1 MIFDR
6 PPRFAESTFAY
17 AEPRGES
24 ILSRRRTDRPSNRR
38 TDTARRGATHRRGG
52 QGGGG
57 RPGSRRRRRPHIRV
71 LASVATVGAF
81 ALGGLLV
88 TEQDSAESRTMATPQ
103 DPDELRASEEAVFV
117 PPSPS
122 PSVSESPSPSPSPS
136 PSTQEPDE
144 PDESAEQSVIPV
156 PATGPGT
163 FTTAQASGEAVGQG
177 TIRTYQVQVEDGIE
191 LSARQAAREVAAILA
206 HPRGWTNDGVNG
218 FRLVASGPAD
228 FIVKIATPGTADAI
242 CGAAGLNT
250 RGELNCAVGP
260 TVVVNLKRWVLG
272 SPQFAGPVTEYRAL
286 IVNHEVGH
294 RIGRGH
300 ETCPGPGRPAPAM
313 MQQIKGLKG
322 CVANAWPYDADGT
335 YLGGPSVP

>member
-1 MIFDR
+1 M
-6 PPRFAESTFAY
+6 S
-17 AEPRGES
+17 S
-24 ILSRRRTDRPSNRR
+24 RRTDRPGNRRTDRR
-38 TDTARRGATHRRGG
+38 TDTARRGAARRRGG

-57 RPGSRRRRRPHIRV
+57 RQGGRRRRRPHIRV
-71 LASVATVGAF
+71 LASAATVGAF

-122 PSVSESPSPSPSPS
+122 PSPSPSGSASHSPSPSPSAREPEE
-136 PSTQEPDE
+136 PEEPEEPD
-144 PDESAEQSVIPV
+144 EQSVIPV

-191 LSARQAAREVAAILA
+191 LSARQAAQEVAAILA

-272 SPQFAGPVTEYRAL
+272 SPQFDGPVAEYRAL

-322 CVANAWPYDADGT
+322 CVANAWPYDADGA

>member
-1 MIFDR
+1 M
-6 PPRFAESTFAY
+6 
-17 AEPRGES
+17 
-24 ILSRRRTDRPSNRR
+24 
-38 TDTARRGATHRRGG
+38 
-52 QGGGG
+52 
-57 RPGSRRRRRPHIRV
+57 
-71 LASVATVGAF
+71 ATVGAF

-88 TEQDSAESRTMATPQ
+88 AQQDSAESRTMATPQ

-122 PSVSESPSPSPSPS
+122 PSPSPSAPASEPPSPSPSPS
-136 PSTQEPDE
+136 PSTRETA
-144 PDESAEQSVIPV
+144 ESAEPSAIPV

-177 TIRTYQVQVEDGIE
+177 TIRTYRVQVEDGIE
-191 LSARQAAREVAAILA
+191 LSARQAAQEVAAILA

-218 FRLVASGPAD
+218 FRLVAGGPAD
-228 FIVKIATPGTADAI
+228 FTVKIATPGTADAI

-286 IVNHEVGH
+286 IVNHEIGH
-294 RIGRGH
+294 RIGHGH

-313 MQQIKGLKG
+313 TQQIKGLKG
-322 CVANAWPYDADGT
+322 CVANAWPYDTDGT
-335 YLGGPSVP
+335 YLGGPPVP